1 MNVVQVSGSSA
12 RQLKP
17 LSTQAASRP
26 TKDQCDDLQV
36 NNQIV
41 ESNQELVIFRISVD
55 NLSYGNN
62 FDWKCLLKFDLIRDN
77 QDYKP
82 FSWWIIHQ
90 IYIHKSGCRFPK
102 TIHYVII
109 LSIIFSMAFESRI
122 KVRTR
127 VQLVDV
133 NITTD
138 CVCRDPCK

>member
-1 MNVVQVSGSSA
+1 MHESQHDVPLLKWLFLNVVQVSGSSA

-62 FDWKCLLKFDLIRDN
+62 GC
-77 QDYKP
+77 KP
-82 FSWWIIHQ
+82 
-90 IYIHKSGCRFPK
+90 R
-102 TIHYVII
+102 
-109 LSIIFSMAFESRI
+109 
-122 KVRTR
+122 
-127 VQLVDV
+127 
-133 NITTD
+133 
-138 CVCRDPCK
+138 

>member
-1 MNVVQVSGSSA
+1 LNFVKVSGSSA

-17 LSTQAASRP
+17 ISNQPASRV

-41 ESNQELVIFRISVD
+41 ESNQD
-55 NLSYGNN
+55 
-62 FDWKCLLKFDLIRDN
+62 
-77 QDYKP
+77 
-82 FSWWIIHQ
+82 
-90 IYIHKSGCRFPK
+90 
-102 TIHYVII
+102 
-109 LSIIFSMAFESRI
+109 MAFESRI

>member
-1 MNVVQVSGSSA
+1 MSQASTLAPGSVSGSSA

-17 LSTQAASRP
+17 LSTQAATASRP

-41 ESNQELVIFRISVD
+41 ESNQD
-55 NLSYGNN
+55 
-62 FDWKCLLKFDLIRDN
+62 
-77 QDYKP
+77 
-82 FSWWIIHQ
+82 
-90 IYIHKSGCRFPK
+90 
-102 TIHYVII
+102 
-109 LSIIFSMAFESRI
+109 MAFESRI